1 METTAVLSNNGAFT
15 TFSYGKYMIRFR
27 TSLHLERYPRILEWD
42 EGYLVVMAK
51 YDNCDKEEEEYIDLK
66 PILENLYFDAEK
78 FLKPIKDVRIQNERY
93 QENCG

>member
-15 TFSYGKYMIRFR
+15 TFSYGKYMIRVR
-27 TSLHLERYPRILEWD
+27 TSLHLEKYTRILEWD
-42 EGYLVVMAK
+42 KGYLVVMAK

-93 QENCG
+93 

>member
-15 TFSYGKYMIRFR
+15 IFSYDKYKIRFR
-27 TSLHLERYPRILEWD
+27 TSLHLERYTRILEWD
-42 EGYLVVMAK
+42 KGYLVVMAK
-51 YDNCDKEEEEYIDLK
+51 YGNYDKEEEEYIDLK